1 MINYIIHNGELYH
14 HGVKGMKWGVRRY
27 QNADGSLTAAGKR
40 RKQESENQLD
50 KISEVVLTR
59 RLHTREV
66 SDDDPT
72 RVMQLRSLSDEVQ
85 RNVEKGKRVVD
96 RMKQEGLISNK
107 TSFDDYAAKYEQKM
121 RDNCRK
127 YVSQKYGV
135 KDLSDDE
142 FDDYMLA
149 YIYGA
154 I

>member
-1 MINYIIHNGELYH
+1 MDYIILNGELYH